1 MEIHYGTD
9 LSKAGGNSMNDDLL
23 KTNEP
28 MRRKRSS
35 SKTIK
40 MPADD
45 ITVIN
50 VPKPP
55 ASAFN
60 KNRLAGCLIHA
71 QVRHIHH
78 AESARLPKEKRD
90 GRRPEDILTEA
101 EAASYIAAVTKV
113 LHTQRRRMPR
123 SRPATS

>member
-1 MEIHYGTD
+1 MGSIE
-9 LSKAGGNSMNDDLL
+9 SGGNSMNDELL

-28 MRRKRSS
+28 RKRKRGS
-35 SKTIK
+35 SKRTK
-40 MPADD
+40 MPAGDV
-45 ITVIN
+45 TVIN
-50 VPKPP
+50 IPKPP

-60 KNRLAGCLIHA
+60 KNRPAGCLLQA

-101 EAASYIAAVTKV
+101 DAASYIAAITKV
-113 LHTQRRRMPR
+113 LRPQRRRKPR
-123 SRPATS
+123 SRPANA